1 MAWTVVLGSSQDGS
15 NGNEIW
21 AYDNTAT
28 TANTYPASMHLSRA
42 NGSDAS
48 GIRTFDPPG
57 ATPAQATYV
66 RCRMVVDSVERG
78 ELSWNYFEER
88 RP

>member
-1 MAWTVVLGSSQDGS
+1 
-15 NGNEIW
+15 
-21 AYDNTAT
+21 
-28 TANTYPASMHLSRA
+28 MHLSRA

-57 ATPAQATYV
+57 ATPAQKTYIK
-66 RCRMVVDSVERG
+66 CRKVNETEASLYG
-78 ELSWNYFEER
+78 ELSKTYYDA

>member
-1 MAWTVVLGSSQDGS
+1 MAWVTITKSVVTGFAGWQ
-15 NGNEIW
+15 
-21 AYDNTAT
+21 YDDAAT

-48 GIRTFDPPG
+48 GIRTFNPPG
-57 ATPAQATYV
+57 PTPEQKTYIK
-66 RCRMVVDSVERG
+66 CRKIGETVASLYG
-78 ELSWNYFEER
+78 ELSKTFYDA

>member
-1 MAWTVVLGSSQDGS
+1 MAWVNIAKT
-15 NGNEIW
+15 GNIW
-21 AYDNTAT
+21 QYDDTAT

-57 ATPAQATYV
+57 ATPAQQTYICLLYTSPSP
-66 RCRMVVDSVERG
+66 RDRG
-78 ELSWNYFEER
+78 
-88 RP
+88 

>member
-1 MAWTVVLGSSQDGS
+1 MAWVTITKSVVTGFAGWQ
-15 NGNEIW
+15 
-21 AYDNTAT
+21 YDDAAT

-57 ATPAQATYV
+57 ANTSSKNLYK
-66 RCRMVVDSVERG
+66 M
-78 ELSWNYFEER
+78 
-88 RP
+88 

>member
-1 MAWTVVLGSSQDGS
+1 MAWITIAKSVVTGFAGW
-15 NGNEIW
+15 E
-21 AYDNTAT
+21 YDNAAT

-48 GIRTFDPPG
+48 GIRTFTTPG
-57 ATPAQATYV
+57 PSANQQTYV
-66 RCRMVVDSVERG
+66 RCRRLLDNVERG
-78 ELSWNYFEER
+78 ELSKTYYDA

>member
-15 NGNEIW
+15 AGNEIW
-21 AYDNTAT
+21 QYENGATA
-28 TANTYPASMHLSRA
+28 AHTYTDAP
-42 NGSDAS
+42 GTYAS

-78 ELSWNYFEER
+78 ELSKTFWDAQ
-88 RP
+88 

>member
-1 MAWTVVLGSSQDGS
+1 MAWVTITKSVVTGFAGWQ
-15 NGNEIW
+15 
-21 AYDNTAT
+21 YDDAAT

-57 ATPAQATYV
+57 ATPAQKTYIK
-66 RCRMVVDSVERG
+66 CRKVNETEASLYG
-78 ELSWNYFEER
+78 ELSKTYYDA

>member
-1 MAWTVVLGSSQDGS
+1 MAWVNIAKT
-15 NGNEIW
+15 GNIW
-21 AYDNTAT
+21 AYDDAAT

-57 ATPAQATYV
+57 ATPAQQTYIK
-66 RCRMVVDSVERG
+66 CRRADSNTIMRG
-78 ELSWNYFEER
+78 ELSKTFWDAQ
-88 RP
+88 

>member
-1 MAWTVVLGSSQDGS
+1 MAWVNIAKTNNV
-15 NGNEIW
+15 W
-21 AYDNTAT
+21 AYDDAAT

-48 GIRTFDPPG
+48 GIRTFNPPG
-57 ATPAQATYV
+57 PTPEQKTYIK
-66 RCRMVVDSVERG
+66 CRKIGETVASLYG
-78 ELSWNYFEER
+78 ELSKTFYDA

>member
-1 MAWTVVLGSSQDGS
+1 MAWVNIAKT
-15 NGNEIW
+15 GNTW
-21 AYDNTAT
+21 QYDDAAT

-57 ATPAQATYV
+57 ATPAQLTYIK
-66 RCRMVVDSVERG
+66 CRKVGETVASLYG
-78 ELSWNYFEER
+78 ELSITFWDSQ
-88 RP
+88 